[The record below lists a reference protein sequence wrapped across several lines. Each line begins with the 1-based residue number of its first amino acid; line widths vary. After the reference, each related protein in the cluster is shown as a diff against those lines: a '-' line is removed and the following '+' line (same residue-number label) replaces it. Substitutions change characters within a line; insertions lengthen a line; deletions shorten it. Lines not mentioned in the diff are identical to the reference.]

1 MSTHN
6 DELAEFRIEAT
17 ELLESA
23 EKSLLLLEQGEDFKT
38 HFDTLFRVFH
48 NLKGASGMM
57 GLLDLGQHMHQ
68 LENTLNGLQQ
78 VGAVSKEQIDGF
90 LQGVDKARA
99 LLGIKGGDESAEEA
113 APVEEAAVIAAPVPE
128 AKPISTEGIT
138 EFIIEALEITNRVGQ
153 YLSTAEKNG
162 VSDELVDGIYREV
175 HTLKGGANLFG
186 QTDLGDLNHAV
197 ESVLDNLREHSIK
210 PSKELMDGLFT
221 ALDTIEALI
230 QACPEPAGPELKAKV
245 KESILFFIGF
255 HQAPQPD
262 ALKPE
267 VEVPVASAPTTTVA
281 ASAPP
286 PVEAISKAPTEA
298 DKEAGGTIRVPVQ
311 LLDKLMTLMGEMVL
325 VRNQVMQY
333 ASSTE
338 DLEFQNLSKR
348 LNVITGE
355 IQGEMM
361 KTRMQPIGNVLS
373 KFSRLVRELSKDLGK
388 KIDMQLMGAD
398 TELDKTLLET
408 VKDPLTHIVRNS
420 CDHGIETLEE
430 RKAAGKSETGT
441 IQINSFHEGGQV
453 IIEITD
459 DGKGLHPDKLLKKG
473 IEKGL
478 VTAERGA
485 QMSEREIMHL
495 IFAPGFSTA
504 AKVTNVSGRGVGMD
518 VVRTNIEKIGGTV
531 EVESQAGRGTTMRL
545 KIPLTLAIVPA
556 MVVRC
561 NNESFAI
568 PQLNLVELV
577 RVEKSSSEHK
587 IEFIQGHPVY
597 RLRGNILPLVHIR
610 KVLEIS
616 DVDTLNQE
624 VSNIIVLKSEH
635 ISFGLIVD
643 EIQDTADIVVKP
655 LARFLKSIGVFSGA
669 TVMGDGSIA
678 LILDVAGI
686 VKSHL
691 LNVGDLKKE
700 AVDMQAG
707 KVKVEDLQDFLL
719 LKVGAAAKHA
729 VLLGYV
735 HRLEE
740 FKKSQ
745 IEVSGKHRLVR
756 YRNSVLPLISLNNAL
771 GLDEAAVGNSDVISV
786 LVIEKGS
793 NSYGL
798 EVNEILDIMSTESRL
813 DASLAN
819 ESGIIGNL
827 ITDNEIVVVID
838 PYLVIQRV
846 MGLEKVPN
854 KASSGISHFSNIE
867 ISKPIKN
874 ILYVEDAAF
883 FRSHVSRVLEAA
895 GFNVT
900 MANNGQDACDL
911 LFNAPKESFDLLLSD
926 IEMPKMN
933 GFEFAK
939 SVRKNADWQKIPMIA
954 LSTRADQKHVDEG
967 FRSGFNAYLEKMNA
981 EELIQSISEVSKKGA
996 A

>member
-1 MSTHN
+1 
-6 DELAEFRIEAT
+6 
-17 ELLESA
+17 
-23 EKSLLLLEQGEDFKT
+23 
-38 HFDTLFRVFH
+38 
-48 NLKGASGMM
+48 
-57 GLLDLGQHMHQ
+57 
-68 LENTLNGLQQ
+68 
-78 VGAVSKEQIDGF
+78 
-90 LQGVDKARA
+90 
-99 LLGIKGGDESAEEA
+99 
-113 APVEEAAVIAAPVPE
+113 
-128 AKPISTEGIT
+128 
-138 EFIIEALEITNRVGQ
+138 
-153 YLSTAEKNG
+153 
-162 VSDELVDGIYREV
+162 
-175 HTLKGGANLFG
+175 
-186 QTDLGDLNHAV
+186 
-197 ESVLDNLREHSIK
+197 
-210 PSKELMDGLFT
+210 
-221 ALDTIEALI
+221 
-230 QACPEPAGPELKAKV
+230 
-245 KESILFFIGF
+245 
-255 HQAPQPD
+255 
-262 ALKPE
+262 
-267 VEVPVASAPTTTVA
+267 
-281 ASAPP
+281 
-286 PVEAISKAPTEA
+286 
-298 DKEAGGTIRVPVQ
+298 
-311 LLDKLMTLMGEMVL
+311 
-325 VRNQVMQY
+325 
-333 ASSTE
+333 
-338 DLEFQNLSKR
+338 
-348 LNVITGE
+348 
-355 IQGEMM
+355 
-361 KTRMQPIGNVLS
+361 
-373 KFSRLVRELSKDLGK
+373 
-388 KIDMQLMGAD
+388 
-398 TELDKTLLET
+398 
-408 VKDPLTHIVRNS
+408 
-420 CDHGIETLEE
+420 
-430 RKAAGKSETGT
+430 
-441 IQINSFHEGGQV
+441 
-453 IIEITD
+453 
-459 DGKGLHPDKLLKKG
+459 
-473 IEKGL
+473 
-478 VTAERGA
+478 
-485 QMSEREIMHL
+485 
-495 IFAPGFSTA
+495 
-504 AKVTNVSGRGVGMD
+504 
-518 VVRTNIEKIGGTV
+518 
-531 EVESQAGRGTTMRL
+531 
-545 KIPLTLAIVPA
+545 
-556 MVVRC
+556 
-561 NNESFAI
+561 
-568 PQLNLVELV
+568 
-577 RVEKSSSEHK
+577 
-587 IEFIQGHPVY
+587 
-597 RLRGNILPLVHIR
+597 LRGNILPLVHIR

-635 ISFGLIVD
+635 TSFGLIVD

-771 GLDEAAVGNSDVISV
+771 GLDETAVGNSDVISV